1 MYLIDTNDLGF
12 AQRVP
17 TQIKN
22 TTGFPDGPEE
32 LDDHIGDQQKKS
44 AMQFHANALHF
55 GHYKRVKSNLSQS
68 KLQAFMVTHRS
79 IACDVLGEDPR
90 IVGGWKA

>member
-12 AQRVP
+12 AQGVP

-32 LDDHIGDQQKKS
+32 LDDHIGDQKKNQQCNS
-44 AMQFHANALHF
+44 MQMQYTLVTASVSNPIFPRVNS
-55 GHYKRVKSNLSQS
+55 KRS
-68 KLQAFMVTHRS
+68 
-79 IACDVLGEDPR
+79 
-90 IVGGWKA
+90 W

>member
-12 AQRVP
+12 AQGVP

-32 LDDHIGDQQKKS
+32 LDDHIGDQKKIS
-44 AMQFHANALHF
+44 NAIPCKCSTLW
-55 GHYKRVKSNLSQS
+55 S
-68 KLQAFMVTHRS
+68 LQACQIQSFP
-79 IACDVLGEDPR
+79 E
-90 IVGGWKA
+90 